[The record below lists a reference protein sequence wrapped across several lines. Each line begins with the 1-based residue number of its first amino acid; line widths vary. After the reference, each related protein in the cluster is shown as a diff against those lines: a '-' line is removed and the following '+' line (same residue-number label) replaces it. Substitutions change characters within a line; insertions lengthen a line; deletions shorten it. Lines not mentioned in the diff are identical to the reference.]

1 MNLSGLHSS
10 AVDEFFKQPIVVS
23 LHTLT
28 TTTCTAS
35 MNLVLGLHHNVVRE
49 GLHVFVFQD
58 TFDMQVLMARSV
70 KYTINFLEAK
80 EEDLHR

>member
-10 AVDEFFKQPIVVS
+10 AVDEFYRQPIVVS
-23 LHTLT
+23 PYTRS
-28 TTTCTAS
+28 TTCTAS
-35 MNLVLGLHHNVVRE
+35 MNLVLCMHHTVVRE
-49 GLHVFVFQD
+49 GLNVFVFQD
-58 TFDMQVLMARSV
+58 TFEMEILMARSV